1 MRDRTAKCLSA
12 VHAAAFHVTRG
23 RLGRRLVRNDILLL
37 TTRGRKSGRPHTVP
51 LLYLRSATALVV
63 IASWGGRPANP
74 DWYENLMASPRAT
87 VELPGGQTFDVS
99 ARAATPE
106 ERASWWPRITDA
118 YAGYVDYQSQTDREI
133 PVVFL
138 TPTT

>member
-1 MRDRTAKCLSA
+1 M
-12 VHAAAFHVTRG
+12 
-23 RLGRRLVRNDILLL
+23 GRRLVHNDILLL
-37 TTRGRKSGRPHTVP
+37 TTRGRKSGRLHTVP

-74 DWYENLMASPRAT
+74 DWYENLMTTSRAT

-99 ARAATPE
+99 ARTATPE
-106 ERASWWPRITDA
+106 ERSSWWPRITDA
-118 YAGYVDYQSQTDREI
+118 HAGYIAYQSRTDREI

-138 TPTT
+138 SPTT